1 MLNVLNLAG
10 CVSPLLLNLKVL
22 GVSKH
27 VMLSL
32 FLARREAILTID
44 IYSNIDITN
53 SPKSKVLF
61 GLYGR
66 LSFSPMQPTAQV
78 LS

>member
-32 FLARREAILTID
+32 F
-44 IYSNIDITN
+44 
-53 SPKSKVLF
+53 F
-61 GLYGR
+61 GK
-66 LSFSPMQPTAQV
+66 A
-78 LS
+78 